1 MTTFKPEYKGGDG
14 YAPVSVLITNAS
26 KRTMIYDF
34 RFVTDAFGQPMR
46 AYGYQTSVL
55 STYQKTRGSAEA
67 SIIKASVAP
76 LSTSLAK
83 LILKTAYYGGSAIYK
98 KLTSRSGKQGAGPEG
113 RVTDHRVGAI
123 PPGTSLYVELGS
135 IPVDGSLDNKGWAL
149 TTDTTRYIGSC
160 LGPAPLD
167 GDALDAALESEP
179 EKMLASLREEG
190 VGVAFW
196 GEKTGFWSGVGGD
209 FFNANV
215 NFRRLHENTSFETVS
230 DTSTMHHVR
239 VGNMVYLVDGGGF
252 TPPLLDFVQMTVH
265 GG

>member
-14 YAPVSVLITNAS
+14 HAPVCVLITNAS
-26 KRTMIYDF
+26 KRTMLYDF

-55 STYQKTRGSAEA
+55 STYQKARNSPEA
-67 SIIKASVAP
+67 SIIKAAVAP

-83 LILKTAYYGGSAIYK
+83 VILKTAYYMGSASFK
-98 KLTSRSGKQGAGPEG
+98 KLRSQSGEHRAGPEG
-113 RVTDHRVGAI
+113 KVTDHRVGAI
-123 PPGTSLYVELGS
+123 PSGTSLYVELGS
-135 IPVDGSLDNKGWAL
+135 IPVDGRLDNKGWAL

-160 LGPAPLD
+160 IGPALLD
-167 GDALDAALESEP
+167 GDELDAALESEP
-179 EKMLASLREEG
+179 ENMLASLREEG

-196 GEKTGFWSGVGGD
+196 GETTGFWSGLGGD

-215 NFRRLHENTSFETVS
+215 NFRQLHENASFETVS
-230 DTSTMHHVR
+230 DTSTMHHVQ
-239 VGNMVYLVDGGGF
+239 VGNMVYLLDGGGF
-252 TPPLLDFVQMTVH
+252 MPPLLDFIQITVH